1 MGFWRH
7 RRWLLLGVQQFLVHK
22 RMGVR
27 RIHKDIRN
35 PMVQL
40 IAYLGVL
47 VGFVQQKRWLLLDV
61 QRHRSLQ
68 EGQLWQHDEGHM
80 GNIHRHMGNRSN
92 LDVARLRH
100 QQISC
105 RDSVR
110 ILHIRIHV
118 RIRIHH
124 IHNVRIHHNRN
135 KHQLLQLVQHQQT
148 AFHGSRSKLIQIQ
161 EQLLQAMKDVG
172 S

>member
-7 RRWLLLGVQQFLVHK
+7 RRWLLLGVQQCLVHK

-35 PMVQL
+35 PMAQQ
-40 IAYLGVL
+40 IAFLEVL
-47 VGFVQQKRWLLLDV
+47 VGFVQQKRYQLGV
-61 QRHRSLQ
+61 QQHRPLQ
-68 EGQLWQHDEGHM
+68 EGQLWQHDGRHM
-80 GNIHRHMGNRSN
+80 DNIHKHMGNRNS

-100 QQISC
+100 QQIAC
-105 RDSVR
+105 QDSVR
-110 ILHIRIHV
+110 ICHIRIRHMG
-118 RIRIHH
+118 IRIHNH
-124 IHNVRIHHNRN
+124 DHNHNRN
-135 KHQLLQLVQHQQT
+135 KHQHLQLAQHQQT